1 MTASSIAAAIEN
13 ATVPSLDVAAVRA
26 QFPALQQE
34 VHPGKALIYLDSAA
48 TALKPQSV
56 IDAITASYARNT
68 ANVHRGVH
76 ALSQRATADYEDA
89 REKVRGF
96 IGAKAVEEVIFCAS
110 ATAAINLVANSWGAK
125 NLKHGDEILITEL
138 EHHANIV
145 PWQLVA
151 ERTGAK
157 LVVVP
162 INDRGE
168 VEERAF
174 TEKLSERTAIA
185 AFAHV
190 SNSLGT
196 VLPVKRFT
204 ALAHDAGAKVLVDGC
219 QGIVHGDA
227 NVRDLDVDFYAFS
240 AHKLYG
246 PTGVGVLYGKE
257 AILDA
262 MPPWLGG
269 GDMIDEVR
277 FDGSTWNDLP
287 YKFEAGT
294 PPIANA
300 IGLGA
305 AVDFVRDLGMD
316 RIQKH
321 EGEVLEYGHDQLGAI
336 DGLNLIGTA
345 SQKASVLAFTF
356 DGAHPTDV
364 GTLLDAEGIAVRT
377 GHHCAQPVMAHYGV
391 PATARASLGVYSTKA
406 EIDALVAGLAKARQL
421 FPAT

>member
-174 TEKLSERTAIA
+174 TEKLSERTA
-185 AFAHV
+185 
-190 SNSLGT
+190 
-196 VLPVKRFT
+196 
-204 ALAHDAGAKVLVDGC
+204 
-219 QGIVHGDA
+219 
-227 NVRDLDVDFYAFS
+227 
-240 AHKLYG
+240 
-246 PTGVGVLYGKE
+246 
-257 AILDA
+257 
-262 MPPWLGG
+262 
-269 GDMIDEVR
+269 
-277 FDGSTWNDLP
+277 
-287 YKFEAGT
+287 
-294 PPIANA
+294 
-300 IGLGA
+300 
-305 AVDFVRDLGMD
+305 
-316 RIQKH
+316 
-321 EGEVLEYGHDQLGAI
+321 
-336 DGLNLIGTA
+336 
-345 SQKASVLAFTF
+345 
-356 DGAHPTDV
+356 
-364 GTLLDAEGIAVRT
+364 
-377 GHHCAQPVMAHYGV
+377 
-391 PATARASLGVYSTKA
+391 
-406 EIDALVAGLAKARQL
+406 
-421 FPAT
+421 